1 MEFSKDLQVIEE
13 KVEEQKSKGI
23 FANMNKPAVVEEKK
37 PDKKAELVEGM
48 FQEAVVH
55 EVANNDALKE
65 KVLDAAKTYTETKM
79 QVIKTE
85 VDTEYKEA
93 VFNNN
98 ADACESY
105 GFNEKTTPSWAVRF
119 MKVGHSIMLG
129 IYLFIASFTV
139 MPVIFLAKKMA
150 VGLKKTWIAV
160 LFAIIIYLGVVF
172 VPIIVGLLTGE
183 PTAPPTGS

>member
-1 MEFSKDLQVIEE
+1 MEFSKELQAI
-13 KVEEQKSKGI
+13 EQKAEIQQSKSI
-23 FANMNKPAVVEEKK
+23 FADMNKPVVTEEKK
-37 PDKKAELVEGM
+37 PDKKSELVENM

-55 EVANNDALKE
+55 EVGTNVDLKE
-65 KVLDAAKTYTETKM
+65 KVLDTAKTYTETKM

-85 VDTEYKEA
+85 VDTEYKKA
-93 VFNNN
+93 VFDNN

-119 MKVGHSIMLG
+119 MKVGYSIMLA
-129 IYLFIASFTV
+129 IYLFLASFTV

-160 LFAIIIYLGVVF
+160 LFAIIIYLGIVF
-172 VPIIVGLLTGE
+172 VPVILGILNGQ
-183 PTAPPTGS
+183 PTPEA

>member
-1 MEFSKDLQVIEE
+1 MEFSKDLQIIEE

-23 FANMNKPAVVEEKK
+23 FSNMNKPAVVEEKK
-37 PDKKAELVEGM
+37 PDKKAELVETM

-55 EVANNDALKE
+55 EVAQNNALKE
-65 KVLDAAKTYTETKM
+65 KVLDTAKTYTETKM

-85 VDTEYKEA
+85 VDTEYKKA
-93 VFNNN
+93 VFDNN

-119 MKVGHSIMLG
+119 MKVGYSIMLG
-129 IYLFIASFTV
+129 IYLFLASFTV

-172 VPIIVGLLTGE
+172 VPIIVGLLNGE
-183 PTAPPTGS
+183 TSPTTGS

>member
-1 MEFSKDLQVIEE
+1 MEFSTDLQVIEN
-13 KVEEQKSKGI
+13 KVEEQKRKTI
-23 FANMNKPAVVEEKK
+23 FDNMNKPAVVEEPK
-37 PDKKAELVEGM
+37 PDKKAELVEAM

-55 EVANNDALKE
+55 EVGNNEDLKNQ
-65 KVLDAAKTYTETKM
+65 VLDTAKTYTETKM

-85 VDTEYKEA
+85 VDTEYKKA
-93 VFNNN
+93 VFDNN

-119 MKVGHSIMLG
+119 MKVGYSIMLA
-129 IYLFIASFTV
+129 IYLFLASFTV

-160 LFAIIIYLGVVF
+160 VFAIVIYLGIVF
-172 VPIIVGLLTGE
+172 VPLIIGLLQGR
-183 PTAPPTGS
+183 S